1 MIDVLKKEIEN
12 QYGSK
17 ILDRGDCEFI
27 ANYILEQYDTNIS
40 YNTLRRFFGLVEKT
54 KPNTRTLNAL
64 SKYAGFKSYSHFID
78 TYHFKEER
86 NFHQIVYHT
95 IYRGKPSEIIRL
107 VNSAYESKED
117 FPQTLILIVR
127 ELYYS
132 GNNDLIDII
141 FNLKELHYSNFSY
154 TELLYI
160 GNSIGL
166 IFRKQGNVPD
176 IISNNQ
182 NFINIVF
189 LTFVDYSSLNN
200 YYLEWANHIKNK
212 TFSEEI
218 SIFIS
223 AITEFRKFLNKK
235 QFKNLPY
242 ETMFSKEL
250 NPILCSRLLS
260 LYILKNNKIDL
271 EHKLNQYYRI
281 SSKRINTIDYSY
293 ELFITSIIAKN
304 KDLMFYLINNLELE
318 KLSYYQRIQ
327 KNTYNL
333 MCLFYYKLTG
343 NLEKE
348 EYFFD
353 AFSINLCQF
362 SYQEFVALIFCIYKF
377 HSTNN
382 EDKKLEIITEYNYL
396 KDKFGY
402 SLFTKEFILNYFN

>member
-1 MIDVLKKEIEN
+1 MIDILKKEIEN
-12 QYGSK
+12 QYGRK

-27 ANYILEQYDTNIS
+27 ANYILEKFDINIS

-78 TYHFKEER
+78 TYHFKEKR
-86 NFHQIVYHT
+86 NFHQKVYHT
-95 IYRGKPSEIIRL
+95 IYRGKQSEIIRL
-107 VNSAYESKED
+107 VYSAYESKED

-141 FNLKELHYSNFSY
+141 FNLKELHYSNYSY

-166 IFRKQGNVPD
+166 IFRKKGNVPE
-176 IISNNQ
+176 IISNNP

-189 LTFVDYSSLNN
+189 LTFVDYSSLN
-200 YYLEWANHIKNK
+200 YYYSEWAKHIQNK
-212 TFSEEI
+212 SLSEEI

-223 AITEFRKFLNKK
+223 AILEFRKFLNKK

-242 ETMFSKEL
+242 ETMFSKKL

-260 LYILKNNKIDL
+260 LYLLKNNKINL
-271 EHKLNQYYRI
+271 EYILNQYYRI

-293 ELFITSIIAKN
+293 ELFVNSIIVKN
-304 KDLMFYLINNLELE
+304 KDLMFYLINNLKLE
-318 KLSYYQRIQ
+318 KLSHYQRIQ

-333 MCLFYYKLTG
+333 MCLFYYKLIG
-343 NLEKE
+343 NSEKE
-348 EYFFD
+348 EYFFNN
-353 AFSINLCQF
+353 FSINLCQF

-377 HSTNN
+377 HTTNN
-382 EDKKLEIITEYNYL
+382 ADEKLEIIVEYNHL
-396 KDKFGY
+396 KNKFRY

>member
-1 MIDVLKKEIEN
+1 MIDILKKEIEN
-12 QYGSK
+12 QYGRK

-27 ANYILEQYDTNIS
+27 ANYILEKFDINIS

-78 TYHFKEER
+78 TYHFKEKR

-95 IYRGKPSEIIRL
+95 IYRGKQSEIIQL
-107 VNSAYESKED
+107 VYSAYESKED

-141 FNLKELHYSNFSY
+141 FNLKELHYSNYSY

-166 IFRKQGNVPD
+166 IFRKKGKVPE
-176 IISNNQ
+176 IISNNP

-189 LTFVDYSSLNN
+189 LTFVDYSSLN
-200 YYLEWANHIKNK
+200 YYYSEWAKHIQNK
-212 TFSEEI
+212 SLSEEI

-223 AITEFRKFLNKK
+223 AILEFRKFLNKK

-242 ETMFSKEL
+242 ETMFSKKL

-260 LYILKNNKIDL
+260 LYLLKNNKIDL
-271 EHKLNQYYRI
+271 EYILNQYYRI

-293 ELFITSIIAKN
+293 ELFVNSIIVKN
-304 KDLMFYLINNLELE
+304 KDLMFYLINNLKLE
-318 KLSYYQRIQ
+318 KLSHYQSIQ

-333 MCLFYYKLTG
+333 MCLFYYKLIG
-343 NLEKE
+343 NSEKE
-348 EYFFD
+348 EYFFNN
-353 AFSINLCQF
+353 FSINLCQF

-377 HSTNN
+377 HTTNN
-382 EDKKLEIITEYNYL
+382 EDEKIEIIVEYNYL
-396 KDKFGY
+396 KNKFRY

>member
-1 MIDVLKKEIEN
+1 MIDILKKEIEN
-12 QYGSK
+12 QYGSN

-27 ANYILEQYDTNIS
+27 ANYILEKFDINIS

-54 KPNTRTLNAL
+54 KPNTRTFNAL
-64 SKYAGFKSYSHFID
+64 SKYAGFKSYFHFID
-78 TYHFKEER
+78 TYHFKEKR
-86 NFHQIVYHT
+86 NFHQILYNT

-166 IFRKQGNVPD
+166 IFRKKGNVTE
-176 IISNNQ
+176 IISNNP
-182 NFINIVF
+182 NFIYIVF
-189 LTFVDYSSLNN
+189 LTFVDYSSLN
-200 YYLEWANHIKNK
+200 YYYSEWAKHIQNK
-212 TFSEEI
+212 SLSEEI

-223 AITEFRKFLNKK
+223 AILEFRKFLNKK

-242 ETMFSKEL
+242 ETMFSKKL

-260 LYILKNNKIDL
+260 LYLLKNNKIDL
-271 EHKLNQYYRI
+271 EYILNQYYRI

-293 ELFITSIIAKN
+293 ELFLNSIIIKN
-304 KDLMFYLINNLELE
+304 KDLMFYLINNLNLE
-318 KLSYYQRIQ
+318 KLSHYQRIQ

-333 MCLFYYKLTG
+333 MCLFYYKLIG
-343 NLEKE
+343 NSEKE
-348 EYFFD
+348 EYFFNN
-353 AFSINLCQF
+353 FSINLCQF

-382 EDKKLEIITEYNYL
+382 EDEKLEIIVEYNYF
-396 KDKFGY
+396 KNKFRY

>member
-1 MIDVLKKEIEN
+1 M
-12 QYGSK
+12 
-17 ILDRGDCEFI
+17 
-27 ANYILEQYDTNIS
+27 
-40 YNTLRRFFGLVEKT
+40 
-54 KPNTRTLNAL
+54 
-64 SKYAGFKSYSHFID
+64 
-78 TYHFKEER
+78 
-86 NFHQIVYHT
+86 
-95 IYRGKPSEIIRL
+95 
-107 VNSAYESKED
+107 
-117 FPQTLILIVR
+117 R

-166 IFRKQGNVPD
+166 IFRKQGNIPD

-189 LTFVDYSSLNN
+189 LTFVDYSSLNY

-281 SSKRINTIDYSY
+281 SSKRINTTDYSY

-318 KLSYYQRIQ
+318 KLSYYQRKFQAVLYYLLIQ
-327 KNTYNL
+327 
-333 MCLFYYKLTG
+333 LF
-343 NLEKE
+343 
-348 EYFFD
+348 
-353 AFSINLCQF
+353 
-362 SYQEFVALIFCIYKF
+362 
-377 HSTNN
+377 H
-382 EDKKLEIITEYNYL
+382 
-396 KDKFGY
+396 
-402 SLFTKEFILNYFN
+402 